1 MRQPLDRPGRGGDPA
16 AASERFRALALPAL
30 DAVHRLARVLTA
42 DRARADDLVQET
54 YLRALRYFDTYQGE
68 RDIRAWLFTILRNL
82 HREPHPPDA
91 APLAEADAVADPVP
105 DPEAAAIAADRAQR
119 LRRAI
124 AALPEPA
131 REVLMLREFAGLSYA
146 AIAAELGVPE
156 GTVMSRLARA
166 RAQLREAL
174 TP

>member
-1 MRQPLDRPGRGGDPA
+1 M
-16 AASERFRALALPAL
+16 
-30 DAVHRLARVLTA
+30 HRLARVLTA
-42 DRARADDLVQET
+42 DPARAEDLVQET

-68 RDIRAWLFTILRNL
+68 RDIRAWLFAILRNL
-82 HREPHPPDA
+82 HRERRPPDA
-91 APLAEADAVADPVP
+91 APLVEADAVADPAP
-105 DPEAAAIAADRAQR
+105 DPETVAIASDRARR
-119 LRRAI
+119 LRGAI
-124 AALPEPA
+124 AALPDPA